1 MATARNLKVLRT
13 ILLLNIAL
21 FCRFAHAET
30 VQWSVS
36 EGGNGHVYEVVLV
49 PGGITWI
56 DANNLAE
63 QKGGHLATIT
73 SQDENDFVF
82 SLVNDVQYWNV
93 SGGPLLGGYQLP
105 GSVEPNGGW
114 MWVTGEPFVY
124 SNWRYDQP
132 NNLGNEN
139 CIHFGW
145 GSGITPTWNDLSDI
159 YTANSMP
166 IAYVIEYEN
175 LPEPAYA
182 QYSGGTGEPND
193 PYQIATAED
202 LMLLGE
208 TPEDYDKHFIMTAD
222 IDLDPNLPGLKV
234 FDRAVIAPDINDVND
249 GFQGTAFN
257 GAFDGNG
264 HTISQIMIEGD
275 SYLGL
280 FGQLGSGANVS
291 NLGLEAVDVNG
302 TGDSIGSLV
311 GWNKGSIFTSYSIG
325 EVSGNDTIG
334 GFVGDNFSGTITNCY
349 STGSVWGDWYVGG
362 LVGDNTGGEINCS
375 YSTGIV
381 AGTGERIGGLVGC
394 NVHGVL
400 SHIGI
405 VTECFWDIETSG
417 QTDSAGGTGKT
428 TPEMQTASTFLESG
442 WDFVDETENG
452 TENIWWIDEGND
464 YPRLWWEPRFE
475 PYQMVVSGYVDIT
488 TVYQELEG
496 FGASVNWWEGYLTA
510 HPLKN
515 LIYDCLFGQL
525 GLDIYKLRN
534 AYEIPN
540 GDEYIINSGEIVS
553 AAQLSLGHPIK
564 IMISSLTPPA
574 YLKSNSDTAGGT
586 LAGSA
591 RGGGYRY
598 DMFAQWWLDSLAEY
612 STYGITA
619 DYISI
624 QSNPDVQAG
633 SEYDSCKFTPTET
646 TDYAGYNVA
655 FETVYQKLN
664 SEMTIMPKMLAP
676 ETWSYYSPQEYIDA
690 LIEQNNVFGFGH
702 LDGDFGDPDSFIQN
716 MENFAAQYGHKP
728 LFTMSFNNDEVS
740 FNAAMNLA
748 ISIHNRMVY
757 ENLCS
762 FILSDLFKGE
772 ESGGGL
778 VTIDNPWDEFNPG
791 YTINPVYYAFKQYSA
806 FTDPGWH
813 RVEIS
818 IDSDELRACAFISPD
833 EDQLSIIIINT
844 SEVSINL
851 MLTLENF
858 ITENS
863 GVYRTSENENA
874 AYIGT
879 FDNTEPLSLPAQSIT
894 TVNLV
899 D

>member
-1 MATARNLKVLRT
+1 
-13 ILLLNIAL
+13 
-21 FCRFAHAET
+21 
-30 VQWSVS
+30 
-36 EGGNGHVYEVVLV
+36 
-49 PGGITWI
+49 
-56 DANNLAE
+56 
-63 QKGGHLATIT
+63 
-73 SQDENDFVF
+73 
-82 SLVNDVQYWNV
+82 
-93 SGGPLLGGYQLP
+93 
-105 GSVEPNGGW
+105 
-114 MWVTGEPFVY
+114 
-124 SNWRYDQP
+124 
-132 NNLGNEN
+132 
-139 CIHFGW
+139 
-145 GSGITPTWNDLSDI
+145 
-159 YTANSMP
+159 
-166 IAYVIEYEN
+166 
-175 LPEPAYA
+175 
-182 QYSGGTGEPND
+182 
-193 PYQIATAED
+193 
-202 LMLLGE
+202 MLLGQ
-208 TPEDYDKHFIMTAD
+208 TTEDYDKHFILTAD
-222 IDLDPNLPGLKV
+222 IDIDPNLPGRKV
-234 FDRAVIAPDINDVND
+234 FNKAVIAPDINDIED
-249 GFQGTAFN
+249 GFQGTPFT
-257 GAFDGNG
+257 GFFDGND
-264 HTISQIMIEGD
+264 HAIYHLKIEGK
-275 SYLGL
+275 SNLGL
-280 FGQLGSGANVS
+280 FGQVAPGARIS
-291 NLGLEAVDVNG
+291 KLCLESVDVNG
-302 TGDSIGSLV
+302 TGDYIGSLA
-311 GWNKGSIFTSYSIG
+311 GGNAGS
-325 EVSGNDTIG
+325 VSESCSN
-334 GFVGDNFSGTITNCY
+334 GTIRGINNVGGLFGSNCESITMCY
-349 STGSVWGDWYVGG
+349 STGTVNGNTNVGG
-362 LVGDNTGGEINCS
+362 LVGGNSIDILFSYRTGSILRVDTNMRITKS
-375 YSTGIV
+375 YSTSNISGNGSVGGIV
-381 AGTGERIGGLVGC
+381 GYNDSFGVVIMSYSAGVVKGSLRVGGLIGRNAGGIETCYSTAVVVGTTD
-394 NVHGVL
+394 VGGLAGSSTSPYPIATGGYATH
-400 SHIGI
+400 S
-405 VTECFWDIETSG
+405 FWDIQTSG
-417 QTDSAGGTGKT
+417 QAISAGGIGFT
-428 TPEMQTASTFLESG
+428 TAEMQTASIFIEAG
-442 WDFVDETENG
+442 WDFVYETTNG
-452 TENIWWIDEGND
+452 TDDIWWIDEGND

-496 FGASVNWWEGYLTA
+496 FGASGIWWDRAVIA

-515 LIYDCLFGQL
+515 LIYDCIFGQL

-540 GDEYIINSGEIVS
+540 GEEYIINSGEIVS

-612 STYGITA
+612 SAYGITA

-624 QSNPDVQAG
+624 QSSPDVQAG
-633 SEYDSCKFTPTET
+633 SVYDSCKFTPTET

-702 LDGDFGDPDSFIQN
+702 RDGDFGDPDSFIQN

-772 ESGGGL
+772 GTEGGL

-844 SEVSINL
+844 SVVGINL

>member
-1 MATARNLKVLRT
+1 MGSNYGN
-13 ILLLNIAL
+13 ILAS
-21 FCRFAHAET
+21 FSTGT
-30 VQWSVS
+30 V
-36 EGGNGHVYEVVLV
+36 
-49 PGGITWI
+49 
-56 DANNLAE
+56 
-63 QKGGHLATIT
+63 
-73 SQDENDFVF
+73 
-82 SLVNDVQYWNV
+82 
-93 SGGPLLGGYQLP
+93 
-105 GSVEPNGGW
+105 
-114 MWVTGEPFVY
+114 
-124 SNWRYDQP
+124 
-132 NNLGNEN
+132 
-139 CIHFGW
+139 
-145 GSGITPTWNDLSDI
+145 
-159 YTANSMP
+159 
-166 IAYVIEYEN
+166 
-175 LPEPAYA
+175 
-182 QYSGGTGEPND
+182 
-193 PYQIATAED
+193 TAEED
-202 LMLLGE
+202 L
-208 TPEDYDKHFIMTAD
+208 
-222 IDLDPNLPGLKV
+222 
-234 FDRAVIAPDINDVND
+234 
-249 GFQGTAFN
+249 
-257 GAFDGNG
+257 
-264 HTISQIMIEGD
+264 
-275 SYLGL
+275 
-280 FGQLGSGANVS
+280 
-291 NLGLEAVDVNG
+291 
-302 TGDSIGSLV
+302 
-311 GWNKGSIFTSYSIG
+311 
-325 EVSGNDTIG
+325 
-334 GFVGDNFSGTITNCY
+334 
-349 STGSVWGDWYVGG
+349 GG
-362 LVGDNTGGEINCS
+362 LVGHSVYDGGNDRF
-375 YSTGIV
+375 GI
-381 AGTGERIGGLVGC
+381 IGF
-394 NVHGVL
+394 
-400 SHIGI
+400 SPA
-405 VTECFWDIETSG
+405 CFWDIETSG
-417 QTDSAGGTGKT
+417 QTTSYNAIISGEEGKT
-428 TPEMQTASTFLESG
+428 TAEMQTKSTFTDAG
-442 WDFVDETENG
+442 WDFVGETVNG
-452 TENIWWIDEGND
+452 TEDIWWIDEGND
-464 YPRLWWEPRFE
+464 YPRLWWQARFE

-496 FGASVNWWEGYLTA
+496 FGASVIWWEGYLIA

-564 IMISSLTPPA
+564 IMITSFTPPA

-598 DMFAQWWLDSLAEY
+598 DMLAQWWADSLAEY

-676 ETWSYYSPQEYIDA
+676 ETWGYYSPQEYIDT

-702 LDGDFGDPDSFIQN
+702 RDGDFGDPDSFIQN

-728 LFTMSFNNDEVS
+728 LFTMSFNNEEVS

-762 FILSDLFKGE
+762 FILDDLFKGE
-772 ESGGGL
+772 GWEGGL

-791 YTINPVYYAFKQYSA
+791 YTINPVYYVFKQYSA

-851 MLTLENF
+851 MLTLGNF